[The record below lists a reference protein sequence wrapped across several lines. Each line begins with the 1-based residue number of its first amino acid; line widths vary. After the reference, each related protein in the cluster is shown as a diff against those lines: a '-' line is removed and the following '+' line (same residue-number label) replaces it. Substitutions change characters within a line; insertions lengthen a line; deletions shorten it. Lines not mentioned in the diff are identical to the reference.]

1 MANVNNKPDI
11 DIINR
16 FTDKLFS
23 LKKLSFLFP
32 LYEDVLQT
40 IKSIYR
46 YIEHLEGNNTKLTI
60 ELNQEREKREK
71 LQVHAA
77 LLQVEMN
84 KKLIVPELPYFKD
97 ADITQYFV
105 KDESYHEQF
114 KIAYNH
120 E

>member
-1 MANVNNKPDI
+1 MANVSNKPDI

-32 LYEDVLQT
+32 LYEDALQE

-46 YIEHLEGNNTKLTI
+46 YIGRLEGDNTRLTI

-77 LLQVEMN
+77 LMQVEMN
-84 KKLIVPELPYFKD
+84 KNLFVPSAPYFKEV
-97 ADITQYFV
+97 DISQYFV
-105 KDESYHEQF
+105 NDDSYYEQF
-114 KIAYNH
+114 KTAYNH